1 MTNAATAPEVGL
13 AEFTRRPRWR
23 KEDHEAVR
31 LWAREADDAVEL
43 GRLNEQQ
50 TGRLLVE
57 KYADIDS
64 GSELRAANG
73 RRTIRC
79 DHAAGQGGHAMT
91 SRRSRMF
98 VAAIAFVMPV
108 AVQAQ
113 DSPQRK
119 ELRRVDL
126 SGAAG
131 MEVISSISEFRP
143 GDELPRHLHHGVEAG
158 YVVQGAMVQNPGQPP
173 AMLATG
179 APILNLRD
187 AVHGGFKVVGPGN
200 LILFTVHTVDKG
212 KPLYDWVK

>member
-1 MTNAATAPEVGL
+1 MKL
-13 AEFTRRPRWR
+13 SLSYRPSLEERGSHGR
-23 KEDHEAVR
+23 SP
-31 LWAREADDAVEL
+31 LGEADDEVEL
-43 GRLNEQQ
+43 GRLNGEQ
-50 TGRLLVE
+50 TAGFSLA

-73 RRTIRC
+73 RRTIRP
-79 DHAAGQGGHAMT
+79 DHAGGEGGHAMT
-91 SRRSRMF
+91 LRRSRMF
-98 VAAIAFVMPV
+98 VAAIAFVVPI
-108 AVQAQ
+108 AAQAQ

-126 SGAAG
+126 SGAGGIAAG

-143 GDELPRHLHHGVEAG
+143 GDELPRHLHHGIEAG

-173 AMLATG
+173 TMLATG

-187 AVHGGFKVVGPGN
+187 VVHGGFKVVGPGN

>member
-1 MTNAATAPEVGL
+1 MSS
-13 AEFTRRPRWR
+13 RP
-23 KEDHEAVR
+23 AGFS
-31 LWAREADDAVEL
+31 L
-43 GRLNEQQ
+43 
-50 TGRLLVE
+50 E
-57 KYADIDS
+57 KYADIDF

-73 RRTIRC
+73 RRTIRR
-79 DHAAGQGGHAMT
+79 DNAGGEGGHAMT
-91 SRRSRMF
+91 LHRSRMF
-98 VAAIAFVMPV
+98 VAAIAFVIPV
-108 AVQAQ
+108 AAQAQ

>member
-1 MTNAATAPEVGL
+1 M
-13 AEFTRRPRWR
+13 
-23 KEDHEAVR
+23 
-31 LWAREADDAVEL
+31 DDEVEL
-43 GRLNEQQ
+43 GRLNEQI
-50 TGRLLVE
+50 GRLLAGE
-57 KYADIDS
+57 YAVVDS

-73 RRTIRC
+73 RRTIPR
-79 DHAAGQGGHAMT
+79 DHATGQGGPVMT
-91 SRRSRMF
+91 SRRSKML
-98 VAAIAFVMPV
+98 VAAVAFVIPV
-108 AVQAQ
+108 VAQAQ

-187 AVHGGFKVVGPGN
+187 VVHGGFKVVVPGN

-212 KPLYDWVK
+212 KPLYDWAK